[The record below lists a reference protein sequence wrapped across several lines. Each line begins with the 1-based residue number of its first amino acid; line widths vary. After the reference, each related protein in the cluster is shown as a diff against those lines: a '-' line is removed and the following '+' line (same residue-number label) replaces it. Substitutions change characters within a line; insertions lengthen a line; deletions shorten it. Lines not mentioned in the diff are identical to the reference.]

1 MDSQALQQIKD
12 IIDQHDQVTIAV
24 GQQPS
29 LDELAAALS
38 IYLTFTQ
45 AGKKVNIVA
54 PENPLVEHSS
64 LVGID
69 KIQTSIQ
76 GTGGDLIVSFPYK
89 EEGEIEKVSYTLDN
103 GFLNIIVKPG
113 EQGFSFS
120 EDDVRYN
127 RGGTLNGLFIAVGAP
142 HLSDLGQL
150 ITAES
155 LKNVTV
161 VNIDNKAENENY
173 GNVVLVSPRFSSLS
187 EQVADLL
194 LSLGH
199 DFDIDTAQNLLYGIH
214 AATNNFQQENTSY
227 LAFEIAAILLRK
239 GAKRPN
245 EQLQAR
251 SHNNSQ
257 RRQNVVSHNVNRQQE
272 QQQQRSFNSRQVN
285 EQAAQDVLDAPTQ
298 ERRPAQNNAQQQ
310 MQRRQQAI
318 RQQLQQEQAN
328 QKKNQGAQPQDLGET
343 NPPADWLTPKVYKG
357 STNIS

>member
-12 IIDQHDQVTIAV
+12 IIDQNDQVTIAV
-24 GQQPS
+24 KQQPS

-45 AGKKVNIVA
+45 AGKKVSVVA

-64 LVGID
+64 LVAID
-69 KIQTSIQ
+69 KVQTAIQ
-76 GTGGDLIVSFPYK
+76 GTGGDLVVSFPYK

-113 EQGFSFS
+113 EQGFSFT

-127 RGGTLNGLFIAVGAP
+127 HGGSLSGLFITVGTP
-142 HLSDLGQL
+142 HISDLGQL
-150 ITAES
+150 VTPES

-161 VNIDNKAENENY
+161 INIDNKEENENY
-173 GNVVLVSPRFSSLS
+173 GNVVLVSPRFSSVS

-194 LSLGH
+194 LSLGY

-214 AATNNFQQENTSY
+214 AATNNFQQESTSY

-239 GAKRPN
+239 GAKRPMD
-245 EQLQAR
+245 QFQTR
-251 SHNNSQ
+251 QNNNQ
-257 RRQNVVSHNVNRQQE
+257 RRQNPVNQNANRQP
-272 QQQQRSFNSRQVN
+272 QQRNFNQRQSS
-285 EQAAQDVLDAPTQ
+285 EQTAQDVLEAPTQ
-298 ERRPAQNNAQQQ
+298 ESRPAQNNTQQL
-310 MQRRQQAI
+310 QRRQQAI
-318 RQQLQQEQAN
+318 RQQLQQEQVN
-328 QKKNQGAQPQDLGET
+328 QKKNQQQEPKNMDEV

-357 STNIS
+357 STNI

>member
-24 GQQPS
+24 RQQPS

-45 AGKKVNIVA
+45 ANKKVNIIA
-54 PENPLVEHSS
+54 PETPLVEHSS

-69 KIQTSIQ
+69 KVKTAIQ
-76 GTGGDLIVSFPYK
+76 GNGGDLIVSFPYK
-89 EEGEIEKVSYTLDN
+89 DEGEIEKVSYTLDN

-113 EQGFSFS
+113 EQGFSFT

-127 RGGTLNGLFIAVGAP
+127 HGGSLNGLFVTVGTP
-142 HLSDLGQL
+142 RLSDLGQL
-150 ITAES
+150 VNPES

-161 VNIDNKAENENY
+161 INIDNKEENENY
-173 GNVVLVSPRFSSLS
+173 GNVVLVSPRFSSVS

-194 LSLGH
+194 LSLGY

-214 AATNNFQQENTSY
+214 AATNNFQQEGTSY

-239 GAKRPN
+239 GAKRPM
-245 EQLQAR
+245 EQMQTR
-251 SHNNSQ
+251 PNNNQ
-257 RRQNVVSHNVNRQQE
+257 RRQNPVNQNTNRQM
-272 QQQQRSFNSRQVN
+272 QQQRNFNQKPAN
-285 EQAAQDVLDAPTQ
+285 EQNTQDILEAPVQ
-298 ERRPAQNNAQQQ
+298 ERRPAQNNQQQ
-310 MQRRQQAI
+310 QLQRRQQVI
-318 RQQLQQEQAN
+318 RQQLQQEQSN
-328 QKKNQGAQPQDLGET
+328 QKKNQQQDHKDMEES

-357 STNIS
+357 STNV